1 MKILEAKKIH
11 KNFLRKEALVDLSLE
26 IDEGKIV
33 GIMGPNGSGKTTF
46 LKIITGMIR
55 PSSGTVRVCG
65 AEIVSA
71 TKGFVSY
78 LPDCDFLYPWMN
90 IKDAKEVYATFFK
103 DFNARRFDELL
114 EFMKLTPDMGVKSLS
129 KGMQEKMALSLT
141 LARDAKLTILDEP
154 LNGVDPIAREQI
166 LGAIIKGFRFES
178 SMLIT
183 SHLINEVESILDEVH
198 FLKEGRLAL
207 SGNAE
212 ELRSEYKLTLDGIYR
227 EVFAC

>member
-1 MKILEAKKIH
+1 M
-11 KNFLRKEALVDLSLE
+11 
-26 IDEGKIV
+26 
-33 GIMGPNGSGKTTF
+33 
-46 LKIITGMIR
+46 
-55 PSSGTVRVCG
+55 
-65 AEIVSA
+65 
-71 TKGFVSY
+71 
-78 LPDCDFLYPWMN
+78 
-90 IKDAKEVYATFFK
+90 
-103 DFNARRFDELL
+103 L

-129 KGMQEKMALSLT
+129 KGMKEKLALTLT

-183 SHLINEVESILDEVH
+183 SHLINEVENILDEVY
-198 FLKEGRLAL
+198 FLKEGRFAL